1 MVNMKKVW
9 VKKWLSS
16 DHRKQMFYHTFMNP
30 DTAPHTPEFQR
41 HCNHSEIYINNYLEK
56 TNKRCLKR
64 GNTLSPKEKLTIQ
77 PANLIQSVFKRF
89 KNSYCECC
97 RSNPKGLDNA
107 HTILTRPQILDIA
120 IRQSQSELGE
130 EDWIDQLIKFI
141 QLHAKYPV
149 ITLCKECHLAMNK
162 IHEPLK
168 VRLQYRR
175 GGIKVSIKIK

>member
-30 DTAPHTPEFQR
+30 DTAPHTLEFQR
-41 HCNHSEIYINNYLEK
+41 HCNHSKKYINNYLEK
-56 TNKRCLKR
+56 TNRRCFKR
-64 GNTLSPKEKLTIQ
+64 GNTLSPEEKWVIQ
-77 PANLIQSVFKRF
+77 PANIIQSVFKGF
-89 KNSYCECC
+89 KKKNCECC
-97 RSNPKGLDNA
+97 RSYTKRLDSA
-107 HTILTRPQILDIA
+107 HTILTRPQILKNA

-130 EDWIDQLIKFI
+130 EDWNDQVIKFI

-149 ITLCKECHLAMNK
+149 ITLCKECHLAMDK

>member
-1 MVNMKKVW
+1 MKKIILLFSILITSISSFGQV
-9 VKKWLSS
+9 VINEYSVSNLSS
-16 DHRKQMFYHTFMNP
+16 Y
-30 DTAPHTPEFQR
+30 
-41 HCNHSEIYINNYLEK
+41 
-56 TNKRCLKR
+56 
-64 GNTLSPKEKLTIQ
+64 
-77 PANLIQSVFKRF
+77 
-89 KNSYCECC
+89 
-97 RSNPKGLDNA
+97 LDNYG
-107 HTILTRPQILDIA
+107 
-120 IRQSQSELGE
+120 GE